1 MATNKLTPEQDIL
14 TRRFYLEVAQTEGL
28 FPDAPIQ
35 QKRLCALLMD
45 MLNYQRL
52 GNGNFVTKGTPI
64 SVPFGNS
71 MPSGLD
77 AYPDE
82 WVEDYQR
89 AVDALTAEGEEDVLE
104 VTAETPEAPAS
115 IEDQF
120 AFDAND
126 TSEASTSESS
136 ESTEVREAVLSED
149 V

>member
-89 AVDALTAEGEEDVLE
+89 AVDALTAEGERDALE
-104 VTAETPEAPAS
+104 VTTEAIESAEDEGLAVN
-115 IEDQF
+115 D
-120 AFDAND
+120 ND